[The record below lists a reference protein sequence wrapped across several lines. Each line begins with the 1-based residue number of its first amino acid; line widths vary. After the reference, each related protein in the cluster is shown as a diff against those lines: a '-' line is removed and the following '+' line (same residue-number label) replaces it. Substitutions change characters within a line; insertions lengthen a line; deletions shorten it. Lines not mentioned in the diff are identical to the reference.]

1 MEHEEVIV
9 EILDEE
15 YKIKCHPDEVGLLRE
30 SASQLNS
37 KMIEIRE
44 SSSNISKE
52 KVAVLAGLNIVSELL
67 KQQDKLKELDEASDE
82 IQELQNYINSEG
94 SLE

>member
-1 MEHEEVIV
+1 
-9 EILDEE
+9 
-15 YKIKCHPDEVGLLRE
+15 
-30 SASQLNS
+30 
-37 KMIEIRE
+37 MIEIRE